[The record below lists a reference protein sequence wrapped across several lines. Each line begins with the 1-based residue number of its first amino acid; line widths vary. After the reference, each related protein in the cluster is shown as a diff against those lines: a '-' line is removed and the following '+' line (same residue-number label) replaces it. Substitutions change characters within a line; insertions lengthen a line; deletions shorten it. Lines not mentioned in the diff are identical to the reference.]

1 MKFGWMAALSV
12 VFHLRWQHISFF
24 LEPDQSTRSD
34 VVENQI
40 GVIRQTIIDALYFV
54 RIVNEYIGLW
64 YMHHNT
70 NIGIWYSV
78 SITTYWFVIHSEK
91 YIRKTN
97 KSICIRNTL
106 FWGLFHLTGSDR
118 VQNAKELMLGH
129 QSYFDTLTVNQMPQL
144 RIWLELTL
152 SSHYNCPLLFTSLI
166 S

>member
-1 MKFGWMAALSV
+1 MLLKIRSVWSEKQLSMLCTSSESWMNILACDTC
-12 VFHLRWQHISFF
+12 I
-24 LEPDQSTRSD
+24 TI
-34 VVENQI
+34 QI
-40 GVIRQTIIDALYFV
+40 LVYDTVY
-54 RIVNEYIGLW
+54 
-64 YMHHNT
+64 
-70 NIGIWYSV
+70 